1 MKKYKSKNKKNIP
14 SVSFIIPF
22 FNEQNNLNATYKT
35 LQKITKHFKIKNYE
49 LIFVNDG
56 STDNSNKLV
65 NKLKKK
71 DKKIKYLS
79 HKFNKG
85 LGATYKT
92 GYSAASKKYVIGVAG
107 DNEHPFSGLRPI
119 FVDYYKYDLIIPYI
133 KNKTKRTK
141 MRNLISS
148 IYVLFLNMLFQN
160 NLRYYNG
167 TTLIR
172 KELLGKF
179 INNINNTTMTFSS
192 EVVIRCLMKTKNY
205 NVVGY
210 NLNINRNNKVS
221 SAFKIKNILLGIF
234 NMFKLRIKLMGS
246 QN

>member
-1 MKKYKSKNKKNIP
+1 MKKNKP

-22 FNEQNNLNATYKT
+22 LNEEKNLNATYKT
-35 LQKITKHFKIKNYE
+35 LKKIISYFKIKNYE

-56 STDNSNKLV
+56 STDNSEKLV
-65 NKLKKK
+65 LNLKKI

-79 HKFNKG
+79 HKFNRG

-92 GYSAASKKYVIGVAG
+92 GYINASKEYVIGVAG
-107 DNEHPFSGLRPI
+107 DNEHSFSGLKPI
-119 FVDYYKYDLIIPYI
+119 FADYYKYDLIIPYI

-148 IYVLFLNMLFQN
+148 IYVLFLNILFQN

-172 KELLGKF
+172 KKLLGKF
-179 INNINNTTMTFSS
+179 IHKINNTTMTFSS
-192 EVVIRCLMKTKNY
+192 EVVIRCLMKTKEY
-205 NVVGY
+205 KVVGY
-210 NLNINRNNKVS
+210 DLNIDRNNKVS

-246 QN
+246 